1 MADLVRVWAT
11 NDPIEAELLRGAL
24 EAEEIPVLLNGEG
37 TGPYRAGA
45 VYIVVPAG
53 EEIRARVLIDALRS
67 GVFAASQDDA
77 DEVPGRESTST

>member
-37 TGPYRAGA
+37 TGVYRAGP
-45 VYIVVPAG
+45 VYVVVPAG
-53 EEIRARVLIDALRS
+53 DEIRARVLIDALRS
-67 GVFAASQDDA
+67 GAFAAAQEGPDK
-77 DEVPGRESTST
+77 VPE